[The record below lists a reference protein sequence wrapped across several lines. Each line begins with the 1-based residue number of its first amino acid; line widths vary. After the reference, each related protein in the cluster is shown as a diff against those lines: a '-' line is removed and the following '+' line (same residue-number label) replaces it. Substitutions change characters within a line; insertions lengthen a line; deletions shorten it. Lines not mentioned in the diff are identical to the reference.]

1 MTVFGFTL
9 LRIRLMSVALDR
21 YAQTEGLYSADAA
34 DAELAQAR
42 SKSLSGVL
50 LYGVAIVMGLVLPG
64 IAVAVYFAIALFLAI
79 PWRHVARM
87 LRRQPTASP

>member
-1 MTVFGFTL
+1 
-9 LRIRLMSVALDR
+9 
-21 YAQTEGLYSADAA
+21 
-34 DAELAQAR
+34 
-42 SKSLSGVL
+42 VL
-50 LYGVAIVMGLVLPG
+50 LYWAAIVVGLVLPG